1 MTTLHGPTMT
11 TLRSMRKGH
20 VTTALHGIRKTAHHG
35 IWKNPL
41 HGIWR
46 PALRATTLLALAGLA
61 GTSAAHAASQPA
73 PRHAAHVASPAF
85 LTQMAHALG
94 RMHRYEVVTRGVGA
108 GASVT
113 STTIVVRHGHTTRLF
128 VTALTQRAGQTSRQ
142 EAVFTGTHLCLR
154 TDTSGAWLCRAERSS
169 TLTRMYTTSAAQLA
183 KSFGPDQRYVP
194 VGRQTRQGQPCTGY
208 RTSLSSRS
216 LHGQVTLWLAQAT
229 RLPVEEDAVS
239 TLVLHTGASPLVV
252 HTSQRWSR
260 WNDPHLTIPAVPA
273 S

>member
-1 MTTLHGPTMT
+1 MTTLY
-11 TLRSMRKGH
+11 
-20 VTTALHGIRKTAHHG
+20 
-35 IWKNPL
+35 

-46 PALRATTLLALAGLA
+46 PALRTATLLALAGLA
-61 GTSAAHAASQPA
+61 ATSTAHAAPLTSA
-73 PRHAAHVASPAF
+73 SRAAHVATPAF

-94 RMHRYEVVTRGVGA
+94 RMRSYEVVTRGAGA

-113 STTIVVRHGHTTRLF
+113 STTVVVRHGQTTRLA

-154 TDTSGAWLCRAERSS
+154 TSASGAWMYRAERSS
-169 TLTRMYTTSAAQLA
+169 TLTHLFTTGAAQLT
-183 KSFGPDQRYVP
+183 KSFGPGQRSVP

-208 RTSLSSRS
+208 RFTLSSRGV
-216 LHGQVTLWLAQAT
+216 HGQGTLWLSQAT

-239 TLVLHTGASPLVV
+239 TLVQPTSTSRLVV
-252 HTSQRWSR
+252 RTTQRWSH
-260 WNDPHLTIPAVPA
+260 WNDSRLSIPSVPA